1 MNRAP
6 TQPPAPSGSQAA
18 GRRNGKPAPGEP
30 TPRPPLHIDL
40 RLNDINQL
48 FHSLD
53 PSPFR
58 EKDLDL
64 QAEEFIVEWA
74 RELPR
79 TEPLLLTIK
88 LARPPAPDYAQQAV
102 ADAVRNYFSYRAER
116 TRVQYRELLR
126 QGWKDLGI
134 GLLFLFT
141 CLLAAQFMER
151 LGDETFI
158 NLLRESLIIGGWVA
172 MWRPMEIF
180 LYDRWPLMRRQRLFE
195 RLAAMDVQLEAL
207 NPG

>member
-1 MNRAP
+1 MQPSVPLRPQTDNPRDGMPAAGESPPPP
-6 TQPPAPSGSQAA
+6 TQ
-18 GRRNGKPAPGEP
+18 
-30 TPRPPLHIDL
+30 HIDL
-40 RLNDINQL
+40 RLNEISQL

-79 TEPLLLTIK
+79 SEPLLLTIK
-88 LARPPAPDYAQQAV
+88 LSRPPAPEHSEQAV

-116 TRVQYRELLR
+116 TTAQYRELLR

-151 LGDETFI
+151 FGEETVFK
-158 NLLRESLIIGGWVA
+158 LLRESLIIGGWVA

-180 LYDRWPLMRRQRLFE
+180 LYDRWPLMRRQKLYA
-195 RLAAMDVQLEAL
+195 RLAAMDVRLEF
-207 NPG
+207 PKGS

>member
-1 MNRAP
+1 MPATAP
-6 TQPPAPSGSQAA
+6 PHLVPTPG
-18 GRRNGKPAPGEP
+18 RNGGSAPADQ
-30 TPRPPLHIDL
+30 HIDL

-58 EKDLDL
+58 EKDLDR

-79 TEPLLLTIK
+79 APPLLLTVHVSS
-88 LARPPAPDYAQQAV
+88 APAPEHTEQAV
-102 ADAVRNYFSYRAER
+102 SEAVRNYFRYRAEQMAR
-116 TRVQYRELLR
+116 QYRELLQ

-134 GLLFLFT
+134 GLVFLFS
-141 CLLAAQFMER
+141 CLVFAEF
-151 LGDETFI
+151 LGKSSATASMAV
-158 NLLRESLIIGGWVA
+158 LRESLIIGGWVA

-180 LYDRWPLMRRQRLFE
+180 LYDRWPLKRRE
-195 RLAAMDVQLEAL
+195 RLYRHLATMAVRLDVR
-207 NPG
+207 PGIDPR